1 MPAKNKTPRHSITT
15 SVALPVELRVC
26 LEHLRLAR
34 AQRGMKLPR
43 LRDLVL
49 EALNA
54 LVAGEAQPA

>member
-1 MPAKNKTPRHSITT
+1 MQAKLPRQSITT
-15 SVALPVELRVC
+15 SVAIPVELRVR

-54 LVAGEAQPA
+54 LVAGEAQAA

>member
-1 MPAKNKTPRHSITT
+1 MQTMQTKTITT
-15 SVALPVELRVC
+15 SVAIPVELRVR

-34 AQRGMKLPR
+34 AQRGIKLPR

-54 LVAGEAQPA
+54 LVAREEQTA

>member
-1 MPAKNKTPRHSITT
+1 MQTMQTKTITT
-15 SVALPVELRVC
+15 SVAIPVELRVR

-34 AQRGMKLPR
+34 AQRGIKLPR

-54 LVAGEAQPA
+54 LVAREEQPA

>member
-1 MPAKNKTPRHSITT
+1 MQTKTITT
-15 SVALPVELRVC
+15 SVVLPIELRVR

-54 LVAGEAQPA
+54 LVAGEAQAA